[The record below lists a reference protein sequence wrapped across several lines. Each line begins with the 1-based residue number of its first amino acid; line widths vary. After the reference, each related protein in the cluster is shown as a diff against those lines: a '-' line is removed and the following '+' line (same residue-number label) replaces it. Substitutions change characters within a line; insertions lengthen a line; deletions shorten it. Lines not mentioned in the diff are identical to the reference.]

1 MITPVKLEKSLTRKE
16 FLNSLSELGKSLRQQ
31 IEAELDGFEPS
42 AKSIQ
47 ERRSK
52 VLARIGGFEFFCHA
66 YFPHYVKKSN
76 SILHEYLYARLPEI
90 AYSDASETEALAAPR
105 GEAKSTLTTQL
116 YTLYCIVTG
125 LKHYPI
131 IGMDATEQAEIMLDA
146 IKAELEVNTRL
157 QMDFPE
163 ACGQGRVW
171 RSNVILTANGAKV
184 EAVGSGKRIR
194 GRRHGAY
201 RPDLFIGDDLENDE
215 NVASPVQRDKLM
227 SWITKAVLKLGEAGE
242 KFDVIIIGTILHY
255 DSVLARLLNNPMWTG
270 KKFRALITWPDN
282 MALWDQ
288 WEELLLNVGKKQA
301 EEFYQAHKPDMDAGA
316 KVSWPEAR
324 PLIVLMTIRARDGHN
339 SFDSELQNDPLSD
352 EDAPFAK
359 VITFWVNRLADWI
372 FCGSLDPSMGKAG
385 ASRDPSAILVG
396 GFNRSTGVLDVV
408 EALIKKRLPDRI
420 IEDVIAMQRQYK
432 CVIWSVEEV
441 QFQEFLKTELIKRS
455 AKVGVPVPA
464 RGVKPIADKLLR
476 IESIQPHMAN
486 GLIRLHPSQHTL
498 IEQLR
503 HFPKADHDDGPD
515 ALHML
520 WALATTMAFM
530 GDIKMAGVPRAGG
543 RLTDYIG

>member
-1 MITPVKLEKSLTRKE
+1 MIKPNIDYKKLTRKQ
-16 FLNSLSELGKSLRQQ
+16 FLQELSDLGDVLRQQ
-31 IEAELDGFEPS
+31 IEASVDGFKS
-42 AKSIQ
+42 DAKAIQ
-47 ERRSK
+47 ERRTR
-52 VLARIGGFEFFCHA
+52 AFDDFEFFAHT

-76 SILHEYLYARLPEI
+76 SQLHDYLYKRLPEI
-90 AYSDASETEALAAPR
+90 ADSEESETEADAAPR
-105 GEAKSTLTTQL
+105 GEAKSTLTTQIF
-116 YTLYCIVTG
+116 TLWCIVTG
-125 LKHYPI
+125 RKHYPI

-146 IKAELEVNTRL
+146 IKAELEINPRL
-157 QMDFPE
+157 KMDFPE

-171 RSNVILTANGAKV
+171 RSNVIVTANGVKV
-184 EAVGSGKRIR
+184 EATGSGKRIR

-215 NVASPVQRDKLM
+215 NVASPAQRDKLM
-227 SWITKAVLKLGEAGE
+227 SWITKAVLKLGEAGG

-270 KKFRALITWPDN
+270 RKFRALIQWPVN

-288 WEELLLNVGKKQA
+288 WEELLLNVGKAQA
-301 EEFYQAHKPDMDAGA
+301 AEFYAAHKPDMDEGA
-316 KVSWPEAR
+316 EVSWPDAR

-359 VITFWVNRLADWI
+359 AITFWVNRLAEWV
-372 FCGSLDPSMGKAG
+372 FYGALDPSMGKAG
-385 ASRDPSAILVG
+385 ASRDPSALFVG
-396 GFNRSTGVLDVV
+396 GFNRATGVLDVV

-420 IEDVIAMQRQYK
+420 ISDTIELQRQYK
-432 CVIWSVEEV
+432 CLLWAVEEV

-455 AKVGVPVPA
+455 AAAGVPVPA
-464 RGVKPIADKLLR
+464 RGVRPISDKILR
-476 IESIQPHMAN
+476 IESLQPHVAN
-486 GLIRLHPSQHTL
+486 GLIRLHNSQHTL

-515 ALHML
+515 ALQML
-520 WALATTMAFM
+520 WAIAVSGFSV
-530 GDIKMAGVPRAGG
+530 GGIKSAGRRQSADKYAG
-543 RLTDYIG
+543 LN